1 LKNVLDIATPLIKE
15 SEGCKLKAYWD
26 PNGGVWTVGY
36 GATKNGICKLT
47 QWTQEV
53 AEHDLQRRL
62 EGFLTKLHKA
72 SPILI
77 NASPSRQ
84 AALISF
90 VYNGGMGMY
99 TGHSL
104 KPFIDSQDWE
114 GAAKEILKFDHSGG
128 KILRG
133 LTIRRWK
140 EAELLLCST

>member
-1 LKNVLDIATPLIKE
+1 MNKIALELIKE
-15 SEGCKLKAYWD
+15 SEGCKLTAYWD
-26 PNGGVWTVGY
+26 KTGKCWTVGY
-36 GATKNGICKLT
+36 GATGGSICKLT

-53 AEHDLQRRL
+53 AERDLQLRL
-62 EGFLTKLHKA
+62 AKLLLQLHEA

-104 KPFIDSQDWE
+104 KPFVDAQDWE
-114 GAAKEILKFDHSGG
+114 GASKEILKFDHSGG
-128 KILRG
+128 KRLAG
-133 LTIRRWK
+133 LTIRRKK
-140 EAELLLCST
+140 EAELLLCE